1 MTVLRKRI
9 CVFCASNP
17 GVRPEYL
24 QLARALGQL
33 LAERGQTVVFGGG
46 RVGLMG
52 ALADGALEAG
62 GEVIG
67 VMPHAL
73 VQREAAH
80 RGLTH
85 LHIVN
90 SMHERKAML
99 ARLSDG
105 YIALPGGIG
114 TLEELFEMWTWA
126 HLGVHAKPVALLD
139 VANYWMPLVSFLE
152 HVGAEGFMRP
162 NTRELL
168 LVDDDMHRLL
178 ERMEEYVGPAVTQ
191 WVSLAET

>member
-1 MTVLRKRI
+1 MQRI

-17 GVRPEYL
+17 GHNPAYL
-24 QLARALGQL
+24 ELARLLGRL
-33 LAERGQTVVFGGG
+33 IAERGQTVVFGGG

-52 ALADGALEAG
+52 ALADAALAAG

-80 RGLTH
+80 RGLTQ
-85 LHIVN
+85 LHIVD

-99 ARLSDG
+99 SELSDG
-105 YIALPGGIG
+105 FIAMPGGIG
-114 TLEELFEMWTWA
+114 TLEELFEVWTWG
-126 HLGVHAKPVALLD
+126 HLGVHAKPIGLLD
-139 VANYWMPLVSFLE
+139 VANYWQSLMEFLD
-152 HVGAEGFMRP
+152 HMGSEGFMRP

-168 LVDDDMHRLL
+168 LIDANASRLI
-178 ERMEEYVGPAVTQ
+178 ERMTSYVAPRVTQ
-191 WVSLAET
+191 WVRLSET

>member
-1 MTVLRKRI
+1 MKRV

-17 GVRPEYL
+17 GHNPVYL
-24 QLARALGQL
+24 SLARMLGQT

-52 ALADGALEAG
+52 ALADAALAAG

-85 LHIVN
+85 LHIVD
-90 SMHERKAML
+90 SMHERKAMMSE
-99 ARLSDG
+99 LSDG
-105 YIALPGGIG
+105 FIAMPGGIG
-114 TLEELFEMWTWA
+114 TLEELFETWTWG
-126 HLGVHAKPVALLD
+126 HLGVHAKPIGLLD
-139 VANYWMPLVSFLE
+139 VADYWKSLVQFLD
-152 HVGAEGFMRP
+152 HMGTEGFLRP

-168 LVDDDMHRLL
+168 LVDDDAESLL
-178 ERMEEYVGPAVTQ
+178 KRMSAYVAPPVTQ
-191 WVSLAET
+191 WVRLSET